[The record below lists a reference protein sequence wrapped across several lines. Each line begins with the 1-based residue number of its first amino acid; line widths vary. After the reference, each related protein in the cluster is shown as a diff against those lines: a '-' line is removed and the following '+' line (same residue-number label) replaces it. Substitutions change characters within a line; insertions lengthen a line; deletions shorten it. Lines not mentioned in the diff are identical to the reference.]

1 MSYFKKLGEV
11 FLYLLAFLLP
21 LQTRLFIR
29 PGVVNFGYL
38 EYGTISLYVTD
49 IILVLLLSFLL
60 INLLLPQTKKLLNF
74 VWFSPQTKNDYAL
87 ITLVILELVVFA
99 SIFFA
104 PYCLLA
110 IYKYILF
117 LAGITIF
124 WLMKQGRFFD
134 RLKLIYSLLAGIF
147 LQAVLALYQF
157 FTQSTFANKFL
168 GLSFHNPAVSGVS
181 VVEAYSRQGLLVR
194 WLRSYGGL
202 DHPNILGGIL
212 AVGMIILVGLLVN
225 RNKWQIKEPNQRLFV
240 AVNYFLLFFLG
251 IALLFTFSRAAY
263 LAALVGIMIVLSSS
277 IRCSLKSR
285 MDPRSLD
292 CGFILGFSFLF
303 IVIGSMLFSV
313 VDFRLFNDSRLNQ
326 ISNQERI
333 GGYVDSFQSIMARP
347 ISGWGIGNYYLSLYA
362 REPYFQSYFYQPVHN
377 VFLLVTA
384 EIGILGGLLLLV
396 FLGII
401 IWGKMTNFRH
411 NSVPLALIFALLM
424 MAMVDHWLW
433 SLHFGI
439 FFFWLVLGIATWEF
453 EEKSLKF

>member
-1 MSYFKKLGEV
+1 
-11 FLYLLAFLLP
+11 
-21 LQTRLFIR
+21 
-29 PGVVNFGYL
+29 
-38 EYGTISLYVTD
+38 
-49 IILVLLLSFLL
+49 
-60 INLLLPQTKKLLNF
+60 
-74 VWFSPQTKNDYAL
+74 
-87 ITLVILELVVFA
+87 
-99 SIFFA
+99 
-104 PYCLLA
+104 
-110 IYKYILF
+110 
-117 LAGITIF
+117 
-124 WLMKQGRFFD
+124 
-134 RLKLIYSLLAGIF
+134 
-147 LQAVLALYQF
+147 
-157 FTQSTFANKFL
+157 
-168 GLSFHNPAVSGVS
+168 
-181 VVEAYSRQGLLVR
+181 
-194 WLRSYGGL
+194 
-202 DHPNILGGIL
+202 
-212 AVGMIILVGLLVN
+212 
-225 RNKWQIKEPNQRLFV
+225 
-240 AVNYFLLFFLG
+240 
-251 IALLFTFSRAAY
+251 
-263 LAALVGIMIVLSSS
+263 
-277 IRCSLKSR
+277 

-424 MAMVDHWLW
+424 MAMIDHWLW